1 MSMNKSCEGKK
12 KKKQLRDHYRR
23 RKTKTF
29 NTKQHILTFLSKAQD
44 KENYS
49 EKWRKLE
56 ISYTFRE
63 AICEV

>member
-49 EKWRKLE
+49 EK
-56 ISYTFRE
+56 
-63 AICEV
+63 